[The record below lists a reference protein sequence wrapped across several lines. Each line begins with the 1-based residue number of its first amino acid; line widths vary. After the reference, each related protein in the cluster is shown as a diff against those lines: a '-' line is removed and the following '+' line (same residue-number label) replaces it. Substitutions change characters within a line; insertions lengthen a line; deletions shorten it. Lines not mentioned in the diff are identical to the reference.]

1 MGLGRRQSSHDTAL
15 SRTHAAAGEYPTD
28 FAVGQQVMTVDGLPG
43 KVAEVIYSPAMG
55 EQYDVVL
62 DNGAGRGIYGAGQLS
77 PMATARQASGTH
89 LASDDYPELSQI
101 LVERPDIALPV
112 HLGSLR
118 TFASYEEPEEDEEHY
133 DPQCAYGHEG
143 DCPDWSQDHGHHT
156 AMPAKNGR
164 PVDGDFSYQMND
176 QGLQGY
182 LNGQHA
188 GYIHHT
194 AWDED
199 GRKTQSGDDAQA
211 VKVHMLHTSPHA
223 RGTGVASAMM
233 DALYHHYPKAWI
245 NHGFRTND
253 GSRWWNRYDEPDPG
267 RNVHNVAPDDHS
279 HGLDSHWTQHFDTHE
294 VVDNM
299 DSLAETNEEEGH
311 EGNAHRQW
319 DQTQYGGTG
328 GGRCE
333 QCDHDRE
340 HYCRDCGEYYPHQH
354 EGDEH
359 EDYDSE
365 AHDKRQCDDCDDDGE
380 HECPK
385 CGDYVAH
392 DDLES
397 HEQDHRDEA
406 ANDLSGHPVHNSLH
420 NTVAVPLSHAEDK
433 FVHDP
438 TIPADKRAHHLL
450 GLVGR
455 GSMPSD
461 HWHGDAEHSHQQGYI
476 ENRPQAGTMGRHTLV
491 TLHSHPFNEKEQVE
505 KNGYTPTFTH
515 EGGHSNFDSA
525 PTHFRLKGMSWGPQQ
540 AGPEHHH
547 EFSGNGVHVST
558 QADGTAPFNQ
568 EQHRRLREQPFER
581 RPEPGEGQG
590 KLFAKKSP
598 NRRTAMPRR
607 DGADPGYS
615 VETVDV
621 GQQGHGVGDPTRFEP
636 TYGDWHHRFT
646 QAKDPHGEVAGW
658 INHSVHPSGGMVR
671 VHKMEVQPG
680 HRGKGVASQ
689 MMDHLYA
696 TNPHAVIDHGMRT
709 NDGKRWWDTYH
720 DPAPERDR
728 DNISLKDFHEN
739 HRHMLPGK
747 TLPGIHRGD
756 SFPLAPEDHDFVHD
770 PSVSTED
777 RAHHLLNTLTDE
789 GYTNVGTKWNRE
801 SGNAEDHASSWRTP
815 AGHTHVVFHADYPD
829 ADEIRPSD
837 EDSDEDGYDD
847 DDTVNLHPDTG
858 LTIKGLS
865 WRKSTDEPW
874 TRHMFDEPEEQGH
887 MASLRNTGDDH
898 GRDVGRPA
906 GGFSRDA
913 GKGKPRRDPGYQ
925 PGGGAVEQGAASA
938 GAVDSAQPGG
948 GGARDAVWHP
958 AAAKEL
964 SKLDK
969 VSKAQVLKVV
979 EGLRSG
985 SDGLQ
990 THALTEKLK
999 GWYSTKA
1006 SRGHRV
1012 VHRNG
1017 DDGGLHIGYVGL
1029 HDYDK
1034 AINRLASSD
1043 EGDDSYR
1050 MEHRPPDADFGA
1062 PLHDLTHNNN
1072 AIYPDDIY
1080 THPHYYDPT
1089 GGDPSD
1095 RSYADA
1101 HAVARRVRG
1110 NPDAKV
1116 HIYRA
1121 LPAEHAHQ
1129 GFRPGDWVTTSKE
1142 YARGHGMNSDSKDDW
1157 PVIKATV
1164 RASELHTNGDDL
1176 REYGYNGTANK
1187 SGLVVFKG
1195 GYNQEVRH
1203 AADGSIK
1210 PVKRR
1215 APKTSSM
1222 QQDGGFEDVSDHDP
1236 MEDIVAQGSW
1246 NPYELLTTASADREF
1261 AFHFTAAWADVQR
1274 KAKRIRA
1281 EGKVRITLASDGLV
1295 IGEVQGDH
1303 HTYETGVQRFPGSR
1317 HAVATYS
1324 CGCKWGAYHW
1334 GANDDFSRFAGRMCS
1349 HALALQYEAASRGMF
1364 GRDVRED
1371 SSKPDWVPQHVVVKW
1386 DIDQGRNE
1394 MGRSSSLEITPLVA
1408 LARWAA
1414 AEGDDREEFDFAV
1427 QMAGLP
1433 KVAGM
1438 IVGAA
1443 EGWQSPEEEAPDRF
1457 DATDLL
1463 GRNGIH
1469 VHPNGPLSEG
1479 VDDTP
1484 DLENT
1489 IQIHPHDPLYTEQG
1503 DLNGRV
1509 LDHYR
1514 QHGPTVLHPPTTQR
1528 DHAESDLPHRP
1539 TVVTHEGRNW
1549 LTDGHHRVLV
1559 HRENGESFTAW
1570 HVDPERDQREYEEWA
1585 NRHQAYA
1592 NSPWGEPEAQPNS
1605 YTPGPTKP
1613 NNPSDNPAS
1622 SGWAVSGDPGN
1633 WDQITPNPLGDRV
1646 ASSEIGPERPAGPK
1660 GGSGGDMPPGF
1671 PEMPEHDPLKA
1682 GATLHMEPEG
1692 ALPFT
1697 DGDGP
1702 DLTDDEALTP
1712 PHTASV
1718 DAIVAE
1724 FQSRAAHLMSGGPGA
1739 AQGDGLDVASAAK
1752 AHLAKLA
1759 LKDYSPVEQAMIINE
1774 GSHGVRAANLDRL
1787 DIADT
1792 HYAALA
1798 DDDEDGSGAWML

>member
-28 FAVGQQVMTVDGLPG
+28 FTVGQQVMTVDGLPG
-43 KVAEVIYSPAMG
+43 KVAEVVYSPMMG

-62 DNGAGRGIYGAGQLS
+62 DNGAGRGFYGPGQLS

-112 HLGSLR
+112 HMGSLQ
-118 TFASYEEPEEDEEHY
+118 TFASYEEPEFDEDEEHY

-143 DCPDWSQDHGHHT
+143 PCPDWSHDGDTHHT

-164 PVDGDFSYQMND
+164 PVDGDFTYKMD
-176 QGLQGY
+176 DRGLQGY

-194 AWDED
+194 AWNAN
-199 GRKTQSGDDAQA
+199 GNPTNGPDAQA
-211 VKVHMLHTSPHA
+211 VKVHMLHTSPSA

-253 GSRWWNRYDEPDPG
+253 GSRWWNRYNEPDPG

-279 HGLDSHWTQHFDTHE
+279 HGLDSHWTDHFDTHE

-328 GGRCE
+328 GQRCE
-333 QCDHDRE
+333 QCDDDRE
-340 HYCRDCGEYYPHQH
+340 HYCQDCNQYYPHQH

-359 EDYDSE
+359 EDYDPDV
-365 AHDKRQCDDCDDDGE
+365 HDKRQCDDCDDDGE
-380 HECPK
+380 HSCPK
-385 CGDYVAH
+385 CGEYVPH
-392 DDLES
+392 DDVEE
-397 HEQDHRDEA
+397 HEQDHEDEK
-406 ANDLSGHPVHNSLH
+406 ANDLSGHPAHNGLH

-450 GLVGR
+450 SRIGR
-455 GSMPSD
+455 GSMPSAY
-461 HWHGDAEHSHQQGYI
+461 WHGDAQHSHGAEYAD
-476 ENRPQAGTMGRHTLV
+476 NRPTAGTMGRHTLV
-491 TLHSHPFNEKEQVE
+491 TLHSHPFDEKEQVE
-505 KNGYTPTFTH
+505 HNGYTPTFTH
-515 EGGHSNFDSA
+515 EGDHSNFDSA

-540 AGPEHHH
+540 AGPQHHH
-547 EFSGNGVHVST
+547 EFGGNGVHVST
-558 QADGTAPFNQ
+558 EADGTAPFNQ

-590 KLFAKKSP
+590 KLFA
-598 NRRTAMPRR
+598 NRRTAGIQPVFQAEETDTGGTKRPTRVKLRAMHPDTGEEMGFLDYHVPRR
-607 DGADPGYS
+607 KADKIFVEELKTHENHQRQGIGSMLMDEMQNRHPG
-615 VETVDV
+615 T
-621 GQQGHGVGDPTRFEP
+621 P
-636 TYGDWHHRFT
+636 
-646 QAKDPHGEVAGW
+646 
-658 INHSVHPSGGMVR
+658 
-671 VHKMEVQPG
+671 
-680 HRGKGVASQ
+680 
-689 MMDHLYA
+689 
-696 TNPHAVIDHGMRT
+696 IDHG
-709 NDGKRWWDTYH
+709 D
-720 DPAPERDR
+720 
-728 DNISLKDFHEN
+728 
-739 HRHMLPGK
+739 
-747 TLPGIHRGD
+747 
-756 SFPLAPEDHDFVHD
+756 
-770 PSVSTED
+770 
-777 RAHHLLNTLTDE
+777 
-789 GYTNVGTKWNRE
+789 
-801 SGNAEDHASSWRTP
+801 RTP
-815 AGHTHVVFHADYPD
+815 AGAAWWNKYT
-829 ADEIRPSD
+829 
-837 EDSDEDGYDD
+837 DGKRV
-847 DDTVNLHPDTG
+847 TRG
-858 LTIKGLS
+858 RTI
-865 WRKSTDEPW
+865 
-874 TRHMFDEPEEQGH
+874 
-887 MASLRNTGDDH
+887 ASLGEEHD
-898 GRDVGRPA
+898 GQRDVGRPA
-906 GGFSRDA
+906 GGLARDA

-925 PGGGAVEQGAASA
+925 SGGGAADQGAAPA

-1034 AINRLASSD
+1034 AINRLASFDDD
-1043 EGDDSYR
+1043 EYLDLYHRTTPEAAAAIHKQRR
-1050 MEHRPPDADFGA
+1050 MH
-1062 PLHDLTHNNN
+1062 
-1072 AIYPDDIY
+1072 
-1080 THPHYYDPT
+1080 
-1089 GGDPSD
+1089 
-1095 RSYADA
+1095 
-1101 HAVARRVRG
+1101 
-1110 NPDAKV
+1110 
-1116 HIYRA
+1116 
-1121 LPAEHAHQ
+1121 
-1129 GFRPGDWVTTSKE
+1129 SKE
-1142 YARGHGMNSDSKDDW
+1142 NGEICFSTFRGDEPNAQALGYGEGLVHVRVPSHIAQIDDEF
-1157 PVIKATV
+1157 PSGEEHYRIHQ
-1164 RASELHTNGDDL
+1164 RDL
-1176 REYGYNGTANK
+1176 RPEHFIGNG
-1187 SGLVVFKG
+1187 
-1195 GYNQEVRH
+1195 
-1203 AADGSIK
+1203 
-1210 PVKRR
+1210 
-1215 APKTSSM
+1215 KTSSM
-1222 QQDGGFEDVSDHDP
+1222 QQDGGFEDVSDPDP
-1236 MEDIVAQGSW
+1236 MEDIVAQGSFD
-1246 NPYELLTTASADREF
+1246 PYDLLTTASVDREF
-1261 AFHFTAAWADVQR
+1261 AFHVTAAWADVQR

-1364 GRDVRED
+1364 GRDVMPD
-1371 SSKPDWVPQHVVVKW
+1371 DKKPEWVPKKVVVKW
-1386 DIDQGRNE
+1386 DIGQGRNE
-1394 MGRSSSLEITPLVA
+1394 MGRSSSLEVTPLVA

-1427 QMAGLP
+1427 RMAGL
-1433 KVAGM
+1433 
-1438 IVGAA
+1438 
-1443 EGWQSPEEEAPDRF
+1443 S
-1457 DATDLL
+1457 
-1463 GRNGIH
+1463 
-1469 VHPNGPLSEG
+1469 
-1479 VDDTP
+1479 
-1484 DLENT
+1484 
-1489 IQIHPHDPLYTEQG
+1489 TE
-1503 DLNGRV
+1503 
-1509 LDHYR
+1509 
-1514 QHGPTVLHPPTTQR
+1514 
-1528 DHAESDLPHRP
+1528 
-1539 TVVTHEGRNW
+1539 
-1549 LTDGHHRVLV
+1549 
-1559 HRENGESFTAW
+1559 
-1570 HVDPERDQREYEEWA
+1570 
-1585 NRHQAYA
+1585 AYA
-1592 NSPWGEPEAQPNS
+1592 NSPWGEPEGRPNN

-1613 NNPSDNPAS
+1613 NNPSDNPGS

-1646 ASSEIGPERPAGPK
+1646 AGLDDDGDGYGPERPSGPK
-1660 GGSGGDMPPGF
+1660 GGGGGDMPPGF
-1671 PEMPEHDPLKA
+1671 PGMPEHDPLKA

-1724 FQSRAAHLMSGGPGA
+1724 FQSRAAHLMGGGPGPS
-1739 AQGDGLDVASAAK
+1739 QGDGVDVAEAAK
-1752 AHLAKLA
+1752 AHLAKVA
-1759 LKDYSPVEQAMIINE
+1759 LKDYSPAEQAMIINE

-1792 HYAALA
+1792 HYALLS